1 MLSVAISACTFS
13 NLFQTKG
20 SGNILKKT
28 YEVQNFDQVQL
39 DTIGEVHIE
48 QGETES
54 LTIETDDNILPLLDV
69 RVKDGVLILREKGY
83 GHNFKPSVNILYMIT
98 VKDLS
103 AVTTNA
109 SGDIFVDSLKT
120 DDFSASSNASGD
132 ITVKNLEAKTG
143 TFNTNSSGDITVKD
157 LDARTG
163 TFNTN
168 ASGDITVK
176 NLDTKTGIFNT
187 NASGDIVIAGKSD
200 TVKVFINGSG
210 DVFASELHAI
220 QGIVSTQTS
229 GNATVWTDD
238 ELQITI
244 DGSGDVSYYGKPN
257 LKQSIKGTGQVNNLG
272 EK

>member
-1 MLSVAISACTFS
+1 MLSVASLACTFS
-13 NLFQTKG
+13 DFFQTKG

-39 DTIGEVHIE
+39 DTIGAVHIE
-48 QGETES
+48 QGKSES

-69 RVKDGVLILREKGY
+69 RVKDGVLILREEGY
-83 GHNFKPSVNILYMIT
+83 GHNFKPSINIIYTIT

-109 SGDIFVDSLKT
+109 SGDIFMDTIKA
-120 DDFSASSNASGD
+120 DDFSASTNSSGD

-143 TFNTNSSGDITVKD
+143 I
-157 LDARTG
+157 
-163 TFNTN
+163 FNTN
-168 ASGDITVK
+168 ASGDITIK
-176 NLDTKTGIFNT
+176 ELDTKTGIFNT

-200 TVKVFINGSG
+200 TLKVFINGSG
-210 DVFASELHAI
+210 DVFASELHAV
-220 QGIVSTQTS
+220 QGIVSIQTS